1 MLNTNVEPWLSPQ
14 DVFVLERSCVRM
26 NVHVHVHVCRHTYTY
41 CGVLGQVYP
50 PLKENKRA
58 LTRLQERLIKKL
70 GPNAHPFYF
79 EVSSARAASEI
90 PGFVLKLCIV
100 LQCYLAVHVRV
111 VAVAHRA

>member
-1 MLNTNVEPWLSPQ
+1 MHAWTFMYMCMYV
-14 DVFVLERSCVRM
+14 VRL
-26 NVHVHVHVCRHTYTY
+26 TYTY
-41 CGVLGQVYP
+41 CGVLDQVYP

-90 PGFVLKLCIV
+90 PGFVLKLCMV
-100 LQCYLAVHVRV
+100 LPCYLAVPV
-111 VAVAHRA
+111 VTVAHLA